1 MLCAIDIGNVNI
13 VIGLYRGQEL
23 VRHWSLMTDRDRT
36 VDEFGIL
43 FHNLFSLAG
52 IDLAELDSA
61 AVASVVPTLTPVIT
75 RTCELYLKVKPLVV
89 GPGVK
94 TGAVIRY
101 DNPKEVGADR
111 IVDAIAAHELYGG
124 PVVVVDFSGTATTVD
139 VVSAEGEYLGGAIA
153 PGIGVSTEALFERAA
168 RLPRVELSRP
178 KSVIGKNNI
187 ATLQA
192 GIIFG
197 FAGLVDAL
205 VRRVLAELGTKARV
219 VATGGYA
226 DLIASESETID
237 EVNPFLTLTGLR
249 IIHERNQ

>member
-23 VRHWSLMTDRDRT
+23 VKDWNLMTDRGRT

-43 FHNLFSLAG
+43 FHNLFALAG

-61 AVASVVPTLTPVIT
+61 AVASVVPTLTPVIV

-89 GPGVK
+89 GPGIK

-124 PVVVVDFSGTATTVD
+124 PVIVVDFSGTATTVD

-178 KSVIGKNNI
+178 RSVIGKNNI

-205 VRRVLAELGTKARV
+205 VRRVLAELGTKAKV

-226 DLIASESETID
+226 ELIASESETID

-249 IIHERNQ
+249 IIHERNK